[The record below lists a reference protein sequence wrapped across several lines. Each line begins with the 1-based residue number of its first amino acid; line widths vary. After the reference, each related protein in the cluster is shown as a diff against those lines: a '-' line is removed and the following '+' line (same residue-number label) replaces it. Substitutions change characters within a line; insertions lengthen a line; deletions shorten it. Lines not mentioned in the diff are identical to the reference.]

1 MRCLFSRTASLIALW
16 LVGSCVVW
24 ADALIPPLSEV
35 QAAEARKTIA
45 SFKTNPRGPFIR
57 IRWFCRDGSTHP
69 PDGVPCKTRGGGIQH
84 AELSPQALKIASWNL
99 DSGTVLAAMKFD
111 VWFDAA
117 RDHHRLRQL
126 VLERFL
132 MEVDQGWVYRLASS
146 YRGARQIEDEE
157 KAGRALLAEMLS
169 KPEWVDRN
177 PFLVTQLI
185 AAVPHG
191 VEDGAVKKIRALAA
205 SIAATDPR
213 FQPIRAKIHSAP
225 GKEDLS
231 TVERF
236 AQDPKISETV
246 KAQLTELVGLMRA
259 NASGRSLAARL
270 PGLQKIAAGKAWSP
284 EVDAFAAAFRAGKPE
299 SVFATGARLSEA
311 IRREVGASREGRRNL
326 ELLDFQSALAERA
339 FELSRALPGGARRA
353 RLEYLHHH
361 LQYAFAEGL
370 LSTRQLD
377 ALRAELSNLAAKPEL
392 PAETYSASVR
402 YLARSVEW
410 CRATAVRDFGPV
422 ARHWQDAEPLA
433 KSLVDHLLRGS
444 IALSLAFA
452 AGPLVSD
459 ANRVMGIRHS
469 LFGDASSQGVTAMNA
484 GVAVGRFGI
493 VEDEAAAQRVDP
505 RGIYV
510 IPETASD
517 LKPMAGILTLDSGN
531 ALSHSQLLAAN
542 LGIPNATV
550 PSALL
555 PVLQKHAGQELFYAV
570 TPRGVVILKP
580 KSELTPA
587 EQKLWAQ
594 QPAQGRRRFT
604 LDTSRVRLDVKKV
617 LSLSEVSARDSGA
630 LCGPK
635 AANLGQLLRF
645 FPDKVAAGLVVPFGI
660 YYEHIRRPLG
670 GQGKTLDQEIV
681 EAYAES
687 ERLRDSG
694 AEPETIR
701 AFIAPKLARF
711 RALIQSMPLL
721 PDFEKELT
729 AKLQQTFGPDG
740 SYGLFVRSDTNAEDL
755 PEFTGAGLNLTVP
768 NQVGRAKILQALRD
782 VWASPFT
789 ERAYEW
795 RSRIMKGNER
805 VYPSVVLLRTVPT
818 DKSGVIATMNLETG
832 DTREVTV
839 NVAEGTSAVVDGGV
853 AESLLLRPS
862 GEVRLLQQARATYRK
877 LAVPAGGFQ
886 NVPAA
891 GGDTLLPPGEIA
903 QVRAMVEEV
912 KRKYPPEKND
922 RGEVLPWDIE
932 FGFEKGQLRLF
943 QIRPL
948 VRFQELKTLEGL
960 SRLET
965 RTSSSARVSLDAV
978 L

>member
-1 MRCLFSRTASLIALW
+1 MLFLVPSCAIRAEGLI
-16 LVGSCVVW
+16 S
-24 ADALIPPLSEV
+24 PLTEV

-45 SFKTNPRGPFIR
+45 SFKTNPRGPFLR
-57 IRWFCRDGSTHP
+57 IRWFCKDGSVHP
-69 PDGVPCKTRGGGIQH
+69 PDGVPCKARGGGNQY
-84 AELSPQALKIASWNL
+84 AELSPQTLKLAVWNI
-99 DSGTVLAAMKFD
+99 DTGTVLAGMKFD
-111 VWFDAA
+111 GWFDSA
-117 RDHHRLRQL
+117 RDHHRLREL
-126 VLERFL
+126 VLERYL
-132 MEVDQGWVYRLASS
+132 IDVDQGWVYRLASS

-177 PFLVTQLI
+177 YFLVTQLI

-191 VEDGAVKKIRALAA
+191 VEDGTVKKVRALAA
-205 SIAATDPR
+205 SIAEKDPR

-231 TVERF
+231 AVESF
-236 AQDPKISETV
+236 AKELKTTEGV
-246 KAQLTELVGLMRA
+246 KTQLGELAGLLRA

-270 PGLQKIAAGKAWSP
+270 PALRKLATGKAWSA
-284 EVDAFAAAFRAGKPE
+284 EAEAFAAAFREGRPE
-299 SVFATGARLSEA
+299 PAFAAGARLAEA
-311 IRREVGASREGRRNL
+311 IRREVTTSREGRRNL
-326 ELLDFQSALAERA
+326 ELLDFQAALAERA
-339 FELSRALPGGARRA
+339 FELSRMSPGSTRRA
-353 RLEYLHHH
+353 RIEHLHHH
-361 LQYAFAEGL
+361 LRYAFGEGL
-370 LSTRQLD
+370 LSARQIE
-377 ALRAELSNLAAKPEL
+377 ALRSELSNLTAKPEL

-422 ARHWQDAEPLA
+422 ARHWQDAEPQA
-433 KSLVDHLLRGS
+433 RSLLDHLLRGS
-444 IALSLAFA
+444 IALSLASA
-452 AGPLVSD
+452 AEPLVSD
-459 ANRVMGIRHS
+459 ANRVRGIRHS
-469 LFGDASSQGVTAMNA
+469 LFGDTSSQGVTALNP

-493 VEDEAAAQRVDP
+493 VEDEEAAQRVDP

-550 PSALL
+550 PSSLL
-555 PVLQKHAGQELFYAV
+555 PSLQKHAGQELFYAV

-580 KSELTPA
+580 KSELSPA

-594 QPAQGRRRFT
+594 QPVQGRRRFT
-604 LDTSRVRLDVKKV
+604 LDTSRVRLDVKRV
-617 LSLSEVSARDSGA
+617 LALSEVSARDSGA

-645 FPDKVAAGLVVPFGI
+645 FPDKVAVGLVVPFGV

-670 GQGKTLDQEIV
+670 GQGKTLDQEII

-694 AEPETIR
+694 AEPEAIR
-701 AFIAPKLARF
+701 AFIAPRLARF
-711 RALIQSMPLL
+711 RSLIQSMPLL
-721 PDFEKELT
+721 PGFEVEIT

-768 NQVGRAKILQALRD
+768 NQVGRARILQALRD

-818 DKSGVIATMNLETG
+818 DKSGVIGTMNLETG
-832 DTREVTV
+832 DASDVTV

-877 LAVPAGGFQ
+877 LAVPTGGFQ
-886 NVPAA
+886 NVPAS
-891 GGDTLLPPGEIA
+891 GGDTLLTPAEIA
-903 QVRAMVEEV
+903 QVRAMIEEV

-932 FGFEKGQLRLF
+932 FGFEKSQLRLF

-948 VRFQELKTLEGL
+948 VRFQEFKTLEGL

-965 RTSSSARVSLDAV
+965 PTSSFARVSLDSA